1 MIEVE
6 VNERGDIM
14 PTITNIIIIL
24 VALLLWV
31 LLIVGLTL
39 KMLRRRNAPV
49 VSVKAVVVDCRR
61 EEVFSKYAGSGKT
74 YKYLVVFSAEGK
86 KLSFYVSEFSFRQYQ
101 TKRSGI
107 LKYKGDRLLDFS

>member
-1 MIEVE
+1 MMEPE
-6 VNERGDIM
+6 VNEGVDIM
-14 PTITNIIIIL
+14 STTTNIVIIVIA
-24 VALLLWV
+24 VLLWV

-39 KMLRRRNAPV
+39 KMLRRRKAPV

-61 EEVFSKYAGSGKT
+61 EEFFSKYSGNGKT

-86 KLSFYVSEFSFRQYQ
+86 KLSFHVSEFSFRQYQ
-101 TKRSGI
+101 TKRSGT